1 MADSEYPVTKLD
13 IRQKLLQR
21 KSSLEAERSTWI
33 PHWKELSEVILPRNS
48 RFFISDRNNGAKRH
62 NNIIDSTAT
71 RALRVLSAGMMS
83 GMTSPARPWFRLALA
98 NEDLMDH
105 GPVKRWL
112 ADVRRLMLN
121 IFARSNVYLTLH
133 SMYEDLGVFGTSCT
147 LHMSDFDRVVHLYHS
162 PIGEYCLASDY
173 RGNVNT
179 VYRHFEKTVGEIVG
193 EFGLENCSTTIKR
206 LHSAGTLDAWV
217 PIVHAIE
224 PRVDR
229 DPRKR
234 NAKNKA
240 FRSCYFE
247 PGEDATG
254 KMLRESGFDD
264 FIGMA
269 PRWNK
274 NSGDVYGMSPGME
287 VFGDVK
293 QLQHEQLRKANGID
307 FQTKPPVQVPASL
320 RGKDVNM
327 LPGGKT
333 YVDAPSAD
341 KAIRTLFDVNINLEH
356 LLIDIQDV
364 RERIRAGFYADLF
377 LMISQADTTNMTAT
391 EVAERHEEK
400 LLMLGPVLERLHNEL
415 LKPLIDNTFT
425 AMMKAGILP
434 PPPQELQGVEIDV
447 EFVSMLAQAQRAVG
461 VNSIDRFVGSLGV
474 VAQFKPD
481 VLDKLDADQWAD
493 AYADMLGVDPE
504 LIVATEDAAI
514 VRQQR
519 AQAQAQAQQME
530 NVQMQADAAAKLGT
544 VKTDEKNAAT
554 DILNLFSGYQS
565 PPGTEM

>member
-1 MADSEYPVTKLD
+1 MAEEYPTTDMQL
-13 IRQKLLQR
+13 RQRLLSR
-21 KSSLEAERSTWI
+21 KSALESERSTWI
-33 PHWKELSEVILPRNS
+33 PHWKELSENILPRNS

-62 NNIIDSTAT
+62 NNILDNAAT
-71 RALRVLSAGMMS
+71 RALRILAAGMMS

-98 NEDLMDH
+98 DEDLMDH

-112 ADVRRLMLN
+112 ADVRGLMLN
-121 IFARSNVYLTLH
+121 VFARSNVYLTLH
-133 SMYEDLGVFGTSCT
+133 SMYEDLGVFGTSAT
-147 LHMSDFDRVVHLYHS
+147 LQMGDFDRVTHLYHS

-179 VYRHFEKTVGEIVG
+179 IYRHFEKTVGEIVG

-206 LHSAGTLDAWV
+206 LHSAGSLDTWV

-240 FRSCYFE
+240 YKSCYFE
-247 PGEDATG
+247 PGEDAVG
-254 KMLRESGFDD
+254 KMLREGGFDK

-287 VFGDVK
+287 AFGDIK

-307 FQTKPPVQVPASL
+307 YQTKPPVQVPISL
-320 RGKDVNM
+320 KGKDVNM

-333 YVDAPSAD
+333 YVDATGAD
-341 KAIRTLFDVNINLEH
+341 KAIRNMFDVNINLEH
-356 LLIDIQDV
+356 LLADIYDV
-364 RERIRAGFYADLF
+364 RERIRGAFYADLF
-377 LMISQADTTNMTAT
+377 LMIANSDNTNMTAT

-400 LLMLGPVLERLHNEL
+400 LLMLGPVLERLQGEL
-415 LKPLIDNTFT
+415 LKPLIDNTFDF
-425 AMMKAGILP
+425 MLRAGIIP
-434 PPPQELQGVEIDV
+434 PPPDELQGVEIDV

-481 VLDKLDADQWAD
+481 VLDKLDADKWAD

-504 LIVATEDAAI
+504 LIVATEDVAI

-519 AQAQAQAQQME
+519 AQAQAQEQRI
-530 NVQMQADAAAKLGT
+530 MQAEAEANAAAKLGT

-554 DILNLFSGYQS
+554 DILNLFSGYQT
-565 PPGTEM
+565 PPGTEL